1 MCRAQASS
9 MPAGPALGRV
19 EAKRRALTTPS
30 TARASKT
37 RWCQARKLT
46 RRMRCSSGKDC
57 NASGPGLQ
65 ADHELLCPGELGHV
79 HVHTRGAFVRH
90 VLSTQDGDGGHD
102 QRWRERPRRRAL
114 GPPAGQDTGVVHAS
128 VGSATATP
136 VPVAT
141 AAQSAASRMRSPQ
154 VAATETL
161 ARASRSWSH
170 QG

>member
-1 MCRAQASS
+1 

-19 EAKRRALTTPS
+19 EAKRGALMTPS

-37 RWCQARKLT
+37 RWWQSQKLT
-46 RRMRCSSGKDC
+46 RRLRRSSGKDGH
-57 NASGPGLQ
+57 ASGPNLR
-65 ADHELLCPGELGHV
+65 ADHGLLCPGEPRHDPV
-79 HVHTRGAFVRH
+79 HAGGAFVRH
-90 VLSTQDGDGGHD
+90 VLSTHDRDEGHD

-136 VPVAT
+136 APVAT
-141 AAQSAASRMRSPQ
+141 AAQSAAARTHAPQ
-154 VAATETL
+154 VAAAEAL
-161 ARASRSWSH
+161 ERGSRSWSR